1 MTGTPIYGT
10 QPFVGSKPLGTFT
23 NAGAKAKV
31 VANTVFFSEPQLDP
45 GYQYITRL
53 LDIMQS
59 GKELPPLPKDILKPI
74 IVTGIDA
81 LGRGHD
87 LNKYK
92 TFMTVLKELGP
103 EVVAKYINMGDL
115 ITRIG
120 TATMIDMAG
129 LVKSEQDLAA
139 EMQQAQQ
146 MQMQSKIMDMAKAAA
161 PQAVKGVADMA
172 NAQMQPPQAAQDS
185 GAPAPGSPPS
195 P

>member
-1 MTGTPIYGT
+1 ML
-10 QPFVGSKPLGTFT
+10 FRS
-23 NAGAKAKV
+23 
-31 VANTVFFSEPQLDP
+31 
-45 GYQYITRL
+45 
-53 LDIMQS
+53 
-59 GKELPPLPKDILKPI
+59 
-74 IVTGIDA
+74 
-81 LGRGHD
+81 
-87 LNKYK
+87 NKYK

-161 PQAVKGVADMA
+161 PQAVKGMADMA